1 MEIKNLVSIIMN
13 CHNGGKFLEQSVNS
27 IISQTYKNWELI
39 FWDNKSTDS
48 SPVIL
53 KTYNDE
59 RIKYFLAT
67 EHTSLYTARNLAAEK
82 ATGDFLAFLDVG
94 AYGAVLS
101 SEYNTRPLV
110 PEIMVFN
117 KRYEMVRSRPTY
129 EEIFDRETM
138 PNWE

>member
-1 MEIKNLVSIIMN
+1 MEKKVSIIIN
-13 CHNGGKFLEQSVNS
+13 CFNGEKYLKQTLDS
-27 IISQTYKNWELI
+27 ILGQEYKNWELI

-82 ATGDFLAFLDVG
+82 ATGDFLAFLDCDDWWKHCLCSNG
-94 AYGAVLS
+94 
-101 SEYNTRPLV
+101 
-110 PEIMVFN
+110 
-117 KRYEMVRSRPTY
+117 
-129 EEIFDRETM
+129 
-138 PNWE
+138 